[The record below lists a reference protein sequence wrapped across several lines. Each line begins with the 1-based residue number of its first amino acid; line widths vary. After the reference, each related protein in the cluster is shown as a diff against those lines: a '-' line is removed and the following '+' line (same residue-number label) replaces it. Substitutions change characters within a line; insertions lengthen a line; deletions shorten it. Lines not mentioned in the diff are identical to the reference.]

1 MAQVKSFVTPY
12 RLYRYRPARNLARE
26 LAAIRESY
34 VYCSP
39 FESLNDPMEGL
50 FASSRRLR
58 NSNGYRNIREAI
70 VENKARIGICSFSE
84 VYDHEL
90 MWAHYAEQF
99 KGICIGYSF
108 SKLLSHLEDGV
119 EFVRMYYDEKVPTVR
134 HNSEPPL
141 LVAKKILSCKNYRWL
156 YEREWRMFAPLGR
169 VPYDSRSCV
178 THVYL
183 GSRMEQE
190 QRNEVARSLEGLQ
203 ITVSDMTI
211 KKYSISFIEI

>member
-1 MAQVKSFVTPY
+1 
-12 RLYRYRPARNLARE
+12 
-26 LAAIRESY
+26 
-34 VYCSP
+34 
-39 FESLNDPMEGL
+39 MEGL

-58 NSNGYRNIREAI
+58 NTDGYRDVREAI

-90 MWAHYAEQF
+90 MWAHYAEEF

-108 SKLLSHLEDGV
+108 SRLLSHLEDNV

-141 LVAKKILSCKNYRWL
+141 LIAKKILSCKNYRWL

-169 VPYDSRSCV
+169 VPITLDLVSLMFTWDREWSRGIAMKLQERSKDFGSLLV
-178 THVYL
+178 T
-183 GSRMEQE
+183 
-190 QRNEVARSLEGLQ
+190 
-203 ITVSDMTI
+203 
-211 KKYSISFIEI
+211 